1 MAGKG
6 GESSEMKTLDSVDFV
21 TDTVDGIYGLHV
33 TCGDCG
39 EFAASDA
46 QPTYAG
52 SGVHP
57 ENEDG
62 FYDETGWLRSVVAE
76 NMDEYYCPGCDED
89 YNQSRDSAWDKNRE
103 KLELPF

>member
-1 MAGKG
+1 
-6 GESSEMKTLDSVDFV
+6 MKTLDSVDFV

-39 EFAASDA
+39 EFAESDA

-62 FYDETGWLRSVVAE
+62 FDDETGWLRSVASE
-76 NMDEYYCPGCDED
+76 NMDEYHCPGCDED
-89 YNQSRDSAWDKNRE
+89 YNQSRDSAWDKNWK
-103 KLELPF
+103 KLGMPF